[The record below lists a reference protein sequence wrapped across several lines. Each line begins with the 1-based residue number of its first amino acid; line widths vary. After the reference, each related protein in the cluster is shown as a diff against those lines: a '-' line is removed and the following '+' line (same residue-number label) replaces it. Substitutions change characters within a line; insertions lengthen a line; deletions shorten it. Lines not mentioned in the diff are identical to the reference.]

1 MAKFYAEESCGQCT
15 TCREGTRFIEYL
27 FEKIENGHATE
38 LDIQTLKDVS
48 SYLPGS
54 AICAHVDA
62 GSLPAKKIAFSFTE
76 EIYRQI
82 KNKKG
87 KIV

>member
-27 FEKIENGHATE
+27 FEKIEHGSGTE
-38 LDIQTLKDVS
+38 KDVETLRDVS

-62 GSLPAKKIAFSFTE
+62 GSLPAKKIAFAFAK
-76 EIYRQI
+76 EIYEQI
-82 KNKKG
+82 KKTEM
-87 KIV
+87 